1 VVSVK
6 TAIVAKRRPEA
17 RKARREVGLDVLV

>member
-1 VVSVK
+1 MVSVK

-17 RKARREVGLDVLV
+17 RKARREVGLDVSV